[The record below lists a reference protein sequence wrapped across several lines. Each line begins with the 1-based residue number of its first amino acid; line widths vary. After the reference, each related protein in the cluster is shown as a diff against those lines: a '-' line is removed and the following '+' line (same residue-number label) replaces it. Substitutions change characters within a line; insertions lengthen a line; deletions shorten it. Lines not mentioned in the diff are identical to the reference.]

1 MQLSL
6 FLKEIKTRHW
16 AQGARRQ
23 ALRVTFKT
31 LTKEDNHMAEL
42 WAIILAGGESKRMK
56 APKMLLPFK
65 GKTIIEKVIENVTAS
80 DVQKTM
86 VVLGAG
92 SEAIIKVINDL
103 PVTQKYNENYKNGM
117 FSSVICGLKSLP
129 DDLEAVL
136 IFQGDQPMIQPHTVN
151 AIIAAYKE
159 SGKGIVI
166 PVFSKKRGHPI
177 LIDRKYRSEIE
188 KLNPDEGLRSLASR
202 FHYDVLEVNVESPEI
217 LRDIDT
223 QEDYLNEIN
232 QN

>member
-1 MQLSL
+1 
-6 FLKEIKTRHW
+6 
-16 AQGARRQ
+16 
-23 ALRVTFKT
+23 
-31 LTKEDNHMAEL
+31 MAEL

-56 APKMLLPFK
+56 APKMLLPYK

-86 VVLGAG
+86 VVLGAR
-92 SEAIIKVINDL
+92 SKAIIKVIDGL
-103 PVTQKYNENYKNGM
+103 PVAHIYNGNYKNGM
-117 FSSVICGLKSLP
+117 FSSVICGLRSLP

-136 IFQGDQPMIQPHTVN
+136 IFQGDQPMIPSRAVN
-151 AIIAAYKE
+151 EVITAYRE

-166 PVFSKKRGHPI
+166 PVFSKKRGHPL
-177 LIDRKYRSEIE
+177 LIDGKYRSEIE
-188 KLNPDEGLRSLASR
+188 KLNPDEGLRSLAAI
-202 FHYDVLEVNVESPEI
+202 FHNDVLEVKVEFPEI